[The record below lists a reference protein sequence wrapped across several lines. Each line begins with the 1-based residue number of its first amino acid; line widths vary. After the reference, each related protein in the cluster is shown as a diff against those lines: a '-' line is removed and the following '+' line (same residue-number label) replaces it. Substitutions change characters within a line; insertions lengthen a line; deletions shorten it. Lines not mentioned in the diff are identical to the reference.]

1 MNAAIAEII
10 INTDRSDSRFED
22 FARALCSVE
31 HGVEFLPTSK
41 TWDRGRDGRSTGSAT
56 SGFANLLCATL
67 NKDIDGKVSADI
79 LRLTA
84 TSSPKHLI
92 YCCSQPLSEQAIDN
106 IDKFIRTHVPSG
118 SITLY
123 GSLQLAHLAAK
134 HSTVFEKYYPGEL
147 QSIRASLLDRP
158 EEEDRMGLR
167 LAFVTIGAEEGPALR
182 AAILQ
187 RTVLELLKLNGPQ
200 TTAMLAQGF
209 SSDLKLPRALPAN
222 LVEGVVKRELREQTV
237 TLVDSKWTLTAYG
250 EKCLAEVP
258 VEATDHLLKG
268 RLAIRE
274 KLESLI
280 GIRFTETQYELVWS
294 ALLDFLSILF
304 YQNGLSVIQAIDAF
318 LSGSEP
324 ADTPDLKALLS
335 DGARKCAALCAS
347 TPETSHRLQNAIVD
361 TLTERSGPAFEW
373 LTRTCERFV
382 ALCCLGLET
391 RSSEEIRNSL
401 ITHDVVLDSDVILNY
416 LCEGEPDHKATVELL
431 GRWLK
436 AGGHILLAPVVLE
449 EVAYH
454 AWISNVDFAQTEH
467 LFGKLQRYEL
477 RRFIRNA
484 FVRAFHAV
492 SKNLLHW
499 EPYISQFRGNS
510 QTDYSKIKNRLHVR
524 LSAATLPDNYDEALA
539 KDITVYALKESAR
552 DKIVDVEELEED
564 TRHKLKRDGRLLA
577 SVSAARSSSAG
588 LVGAHGVLL
597 LSSSR
602 ILQKAELKFKDRLG
616 KGALVLPRA
625 GFAYLL
631 SMVSDTHLSAD
642 TLRRSLFEFGKGA
655 RLNDSERRA
664 LRIIRS
670 SGAYDL
676 PWADR
681 DVLKDQLSA
690 AIHREAQKLGVAD
703 KHLRAAIS
711 SGASPESS
719 AKVIAEAL
727 RSMAKGTVAEERL
740 QDAEHRIAELEADL
754 AQTQAALRKA
764 GAK

>member
-1 MNAAIAEII
+1 
-10 INTDRSDSRFED
+10 
-22 FARALCSVE
+22 
-31 HGVEFLPTSK
+31 
-41 TWDRGRDGRSTGSAT
+41 
-56 SGFANLLCATL
+56 
-67 NKDIDGKVSADI
+67 
-79 LRLTA
+79 
-84 TSSPKHLI
+84 
-92 YCCSQPLSEQAIDN
+92 
-106 IDKFIRTHVPSG
+106 
-118 SITLY
+118 
-123 GSLQLAHLAAK
+123 
-134 HSTVFEKYYPGEL
+134 
-147 QSIRASLLDRP
+147 
-158 EEEDRMGLR
+158 
-167 LAFVTIGAEEGPALR
+167 
-182 AAILQ
+182 
-187 RTVLELLKLNGPQ
+187 
-200 TTAMLAQGF
+200 
-209 SSDLKLPRALPAN
+209 
-222 LVEGVVKRELREQTV
+222 
-237 TLVDSKWTLTAYG
+237 
-250 EKCLAEVP
+250 
-258 VEATDHLLKG
+258 
-268 RLAIRE
+268 
-274 KLESLI
+274 
-280 GIRFTETQYELVWS
+280 
-294 ALLDFLSILF
+294 
-304 YQNGLSVIQAIDAF
+304 
-318 LSGSEP
+318 
-324 ADTPDLKALLS
+324 
-335 DGARKCAALCAS
+335 
-347 TPETSHRLQNAIVD
+347 LQNAIVD

-382 ALCCLGLET
+382 ALCCLGLEA

-416 LCEGEPDHKATVELL
+416 LCEGEPDHKATVDLL

-436 AGGHILLAPVVLE
+436 AGGHVLLAPVVLE

-454 AWISNVDFAQTEH
+454 AWISDVDFAQTEH

-510 QTDYSKIKNRLHVR
+510 QTDYSKVKNRLHVK

-552 DKIVDVEELEED
+552 DKIVDVEELDED

-631 SMVSDTHLSAD
+631 SIVSDTHLSAD

-655 RLNDSERRA
+655 RLNDAQRRA

-703 KHLRAAIS
+703 KQLRATIS

-727 RSMAKGTVAEERL
+727 RSMAKGTIAEEQL
-740 QDAEHRIAELEADL
+740 QEAEHRIAQLEADL
-754 AQTQAALRKA
+754 AQTQAALKKA

>member
-1 MNAAIAEII
+1 
-10 INTDRSDSRFED
+10 
-22 FARALCSVE
+22 
-31 HGVEFLPTSK
+31 
-41 TWDRGRDGRSTGSAT
+41 
-56 SGFANLLCATL
+56 
-67 NKDIDGKVSADI
+67 
-79 LRLTA
+79 
-84 TSSPKHLI
+84 
-92 YCCSQPLSEQAIDN
+92 
-106 IDKFIRTHVPSG
+106 
-118 SITLY
+118 
-123 GSLQLAHLAAK
+123 
-134 HSTVFEKYYPGEL
+134 L
-147 QSIRASLLDRP
+147 QSIASLLDRP
-158 EEEDRMGLR
+158 EQEDRVGLR
-167 LAFVTIGAEEGPALR
+167 LAFITIGAEEGPALR

-200 TTAMLAQGF
+200 TSAMLAQGF
-209 SSDLKLPRALPAN
+209 STDLKLPRALPAN
-222 LVEGVVKRELREQTV
+222 LVEGVLKRELREQTV
-237 TLVDSKWTLTAYG
+237 TFIESKWSLTAYG
-250 EKCLAEVP
+250 EKYLAEVS

-280 GIRFTETQYELVWS
+280 GVRFTETQYESVWS
-294 ALLDFLSILF
+294 ALLDFLSALF

-324 ADTPDLKALLS
+324 AETQDLRALLG

-347 TPETSHRLQNAIVD
+347 TPETSRRLQNAIVD

-382 ALCCLGLET
+382 ALCCLGLEA
-391 RSSEEIRNSL
+391 RSSDEIRNAL
-401 ITHDVVLDSDVILNY
+401 VAHDVVLDSDVILNY
-416 LCEGEPDHKATVELL
+416 LCEGEPDHKATVDLL

-436 AGGHILLAPVVLE
+436 AGGRVLVAPVVLE

-454 AWISNVDFAQTEH
+454 AWISQIDFAQTEH
-467 LFGKLQRYEL
+467 LFGKLHRYEL

-492 SKNLLHW
+492 SKNALHW
-499 EPYISQFRGNS
+499 DTYISQFKGNS
-510 QTDYSKIKNRLHVR
+510 QTDYSKIKNRLHVK
-524 LSAATLPDNYDEALA
+524 LSAATLPDNYDEELA
-539 KDITVYALKESAR
+539 KDITAYALRESAR
-552 DKIVDVEELEED
+552 DKTVDIEELEED

-577 SVSAARSSSAG
+577 SVSAARSSSG
-588 LVGAHGVLL
+588 GVGGVHGVLL
-597 LSSSR
+597 LSSSH

-631 SMVSDTHLSAD
+631 SLVSDTHLSAD

-655 RLNDSERRA
+655 RLNDADRRA

-681 DVLKDQLSA
+681 DLLKDQLTS
-690 AIHREAQKLGVAD
+690 AIHREAQKLGVTD
-703 KHLRAAIS
+703 QQLRTSVS

-719 AKVIAEAL
+719 AKVIVEAL
-727 RSMAKGTVAEERL
+727 RNMAQGTIAEERL
-740 QDAEHRIAELEADL
+740 QGAERRITELEAEL
-754 AQTQAALRKA
+754 SETQAALRKA